1 HGLASQRTQSASL
14 LIGAIQAL
22 SDKAYGGH
30 LDNQFDVV
38 GTETTGTFVY
48 SAVAHSQ
55 WHYGEDVP
63 LFIEDQPLQRGS
75 VVEAAAK
82 ASLDY
87 GDVKLLVDHYSQNN
101 FADTHS
107 LVLIADSLAVQ
118 NTLQSLAP
126 TATLT
131 DLTALFKAASNL
143 TKSESSGSQGKA
155 EGDVLENVVNAL
167 ADTLLGPHGNTDR
180 LNGSPEGNTWWI
192 TGSTGSYSGREALYA
207 KLATLAQSD
216 PYKSLTGTLTLLPSS
231 AIAAE
236 EAKTDFAKFAALYT
250 LSPFVL
256 GNGSALENAVKAA
269 WGDTYT
275 QWKADTDARANARLD
290 LAFSD
295 AWYDDRSRVASL
307 WQQATT
313 GNTTHLS
320 GRGIDPQAT
329 LLNVDDRAHDVSLT
343 VRASTAD
350 GGGERN
356 SYLRFA
362 RNDGDLLAGDG
373 LADHLFG
380 GAGDGQI
387 DTQRILT
394 MHPTD
399 FYHSAY
405 RMSSSN
411 DPWRQAA

>member
-1 HGLASQRTQSASL
+1 MKHKRIVNTHPSARGLC
-14 LIGAIQAL
+14 G
-22 SDKAYGGH
+22 
-30 LDNQFDVV
+30 
-38 GTETTGTFVY
+38 
-48 SAVAHSQ
+48 
-55 WHYGEDVP
+55 
-63 LFIEDQPLQRGS
+63 
-75 VVEAAAK
+75 
-82 ASLDY
+82 
-87 GDVKLLVDHYSQNN
+87 KLH
-101 FADTHS
+101 
-107 LVLIADSLAVQ
+107 
-118 NTLQSLAP
+118 
-126 TATLT
+126 
-131 DLTALFKAASNL
+131 
-143 TKSESSGSQGKA
+143 
-155 EGDVLENVVNAL
+155 
-167 ADTLLGPHGNTDR
+167 
-180 LNGSPEGNTWWI
+180 
-192 TGSTGSYSGREALYA
+192 
-207 KLATLAQSD
+207 AQSRTD
-216 PYKSLTGTLTLLPSS
+216 SCHGIETQLRIGTQRLIRRRARQARGTGD
-231 AIAAE
+231 IAQRCHQQRRI
-236 EAKTDFAKFAALYT
+236 
-250 LSPFVL
+250 VMRQH
-256 GNGSALENAVKAA
+256 GSDIFRDGRIATV
-269 WGDTYT
+269 
-275 QWKADTDARANARLD
+275 AR
-290 LAFSD
+290 SD

-329 LLNVDDRAHDVSLT
+329 LLNVDDRAHNASLT